1 MDVGLK
7 APSVLSRIFRSAA
20 LSAALAVTVSA
31 CGVGDEDAGVRAG
44 EVCGRFAHTPAVASA
59 LAKLAGTERFNEDL
73 SEPTEAV
80 ATLRAAD
87 GKFSG
92 HDDLVDVPECLLRAP
107 EGGDPLVTLYFR
119 EALVVLK
126 PQPEYFKDYTYY
138 RTGASAASLH
148 RVVSI
153 YFRCRMT
160 KPKKS
165 LIVNARLERESKV
178 KLSGKSEVD
187 AQMLVANTAAL
198 KMARQLGCQGTDLS
212 QSPPQAISGLYGP
225 H

>member
-1 MDVGLK
+1 MRLRV
-7 APSVLSRIFRSAA
+7 FRSV
-20 LSAALAVTVSA
+20 ALAVALAATVSA
-31 CGVGDEDAGVRAG
+31 CDAGDEDAGVRAD
-44 EVCGRFAHTPAVASA
+44 EVCGRFARTPAVASA
-59 LAKLAGTERFNEDL
+59 LAKLAGTERFNEAL
-73 SEPTEAV
+73 SEPKEAV

-87 GKFSG
+87 GKFSP
-92 HDDLVDVPECLLRAP
+92 HDDWAEVPECLLRAP

-119 EALVVLK
+119 EALVILK
-126 PQPEYFKDYTYY
+126 PQPDYFKDYTYY

-160 KPKKS
+160 KPEKS
-165 LIVNARLERESKV
+165 VIINARLERESKV

-198 KMARQLGCQGTDLS
+198 KMARQLGCEGTDLS
-212 QSPPQAISGLYGP
+212 QSPPRAVSGLYGP
-225 H
+225 R

>member
-1 MDVGLK
+1 MGVAFG
-7 APSVLSRIFRSAA
+7 AFRSMALAAA
-20 LSAALAVTVSA
+20 LVASVSA
-31 CGVGDEDAGVRAG
+31 CDAGDENAGVRAG
-44 EVCGRFAHTPAVASA
+44 EVCDRFARAPAVASA
-59 LAKLAGTERFNEDL
+59 LVKLAGTERFDENL
-73 SEPTEAV
+73 SEPKEAV

-87 GKFSG
+87 GKFSD
-92 HDDLVDVPECLLRAP
+92 HDDWAEVPECLLRAR

-153 YFRCRMT
+153 YFHCRMT
-160 KPKKS
+160 KPSKS
-165 LIVNARLERESKV
+165 VIINARLERESKV

-198 KMARQLGCQGTDLS
+198 KMARQLGCQGTGLS
-212 QSPPQAISGLYGP
+212 QTPPQAVSGLYGP
-225 H
+225 R